1 MRAREAG
8 CFDISGIAISCGAAN
23 VLVLVHPEEWLV
35 MSAAALVLDW
45 HSSVGI
51 ALFRISVVKV
61 RLAISAGPE
70 SVVLRVEDVLLG
82 KHVVD
87 EFLVAFHQLSWA
99 RTSGIHSDKGILLVG
114 PLPRVFDE
122 FADAFVAVVLSHA
135 SLALFVRLAF
145 RVEGVFWSA
154 HAHFGQWSV
163 TEKIAVAAVSP
174 VFSLV
179 ESVIASQAVFLP
191 ELLGHRFQ
199 IVVATFLVQLTVDF
213 LSA

>member
-1 MRAREAG
+1 VD
-8 CFDISGIAISCGAAN
+8 FYT
-23 VLVLVHPEEWLV
+23 
-35 MSAAALVLDW
+35 W

-51 ALFRISVVKV
+51 ALFRVSVVKV

-82 KHVVD
+82 EHVVD
-87 EFLVAFHQLSWA
+87 EFFIAFHQLSWA
-99 RTSGIHSDKGILLVG
+99 RTSCIHSDKSTLKGSKKWIYNSIYHLVG

-163 TEKIAVAAVSP
+163 T
-174 VFSLV
+174 
-179 ESVIASQAVFLP
+179 
-191 ELLGHRFQ
+191 
-199 IVVATFLVQLTVDF
+199 
-213 LSA
+213 